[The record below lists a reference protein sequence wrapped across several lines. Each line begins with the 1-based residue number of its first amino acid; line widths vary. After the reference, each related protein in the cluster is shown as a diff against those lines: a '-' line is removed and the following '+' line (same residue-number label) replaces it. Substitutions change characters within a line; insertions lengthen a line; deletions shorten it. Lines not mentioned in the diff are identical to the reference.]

1 MFKGFYNLTS
11 GMLTQGRK
19 LDVVSNNM
27 SNVATTGFKQDR
39 FTNST
44 FDQVMW
50 SRVGNK
56 HKEYVDIGEQSYIT
70 APSQMYTDFSQAS
83 FDDTGM
89 PLDFAI
95 EGEGYFAVET
105 DNGRIYTRAGDFM
118 LDDEGYLCIPRRGRV
133 LDVNGNEMLIVTD
146 RIESDGY
153 GGIFTEDGAFL
164 GRLGVYAFED
174 DEAALEKNEYGQ
186 FVTDVEPQLVQP
198 RILHGMLDRSN
209 VDLVQ
214 QMVDMIASQRLYQN
228 CAQASQLY
236 NGMMSHITADIGRL
250 G

>member
-56 HKEYVDIGEQSYIT
+56 HKEYIDIGEQSYIT
-70 APSQMYTDFSQAS
+70 APSQMYTDFSQSS

-153 GGIFTEDGAFL
+153 GGIYTEDGAFL

-186 FVTDVEPQLVQP
+186 FVTDVEPQMVQP
-198 RILHGMLDRSN
+198 RILHGMLERSN
-209 VDLVQ
+209 VDLVKE
-214 QMVDMIASQRLYQN
+214 MVE
-228 CAQASQLY
+228 
-236 NGMMSHITADIGRL
+236 MMSTQRALQSAAQMSKIYDQVIQKGVSSIGQL
-250 G
+250 